1 MDLYLGLTLF
11 SFAITA
17 AAVVPFINFF
27 YFWTS
32 KYKKPEGGG
41 ILIIGISA
49 AIFLAIIPI
58 ISWLGIRVSSL
69 FNFTQETHVLLL
81 AFLGFGLLGFIDD
94 VVFLKQNKYFV
105 FYRWWWMALLAGLI
119 AALLKVNM
127 GISIVNLPFWGVLNL
142 GWWYIPMAA
151 SLILFFVYGFQKADD
166 IDGLSLG
173 GLIISL
179 LVFWFLSQTALDSIL
194 TIFIAIWLGSL
205 MALLYFNVFPARIK
219 IGRSGELAFGATIA
233 VIGLILGKPIA
244 LLIVGGIFVVESLG
258 GMLFKWFGIS
268 SLQQYLKRRS
278 WTDSKIMMRGWLISL
293 LLAIFGLWL
302 ATL

>member
-1 MDLYLGLTLF
+1 MDLYLGLILF

-17 AAVVPFINFF
+17 AAVIPFINLF
-27 YFWTS
+27 YFFS
-32 KYKKPEGGG
+32 KKRRPEGGG

-49 AIFLAIIPI
+49 AIFLTIIPI
-58 ISWLGIRVSSL
+58 ILRLGIRVSSL
-69 FNFTQETHVLLL
+69 FNFTQEIHVLFL
-81 AFLGFGLLGFIDD
+81 AFLGFGILGFVDD
-94 VVFLKQNKYFV
+94 ISFLRLNKYFMS
-105 FYRWWWMALLAGLI
+105 YRWWWMAILAFLI
-119 AALLKVNM
+119 AAILKINM
-127 GISIVNLPFWGVLNL
+127 GISILNLPLWGVLNL
-142 GWWYIPMAA
+142 GWWYVPVAA
-151 SLILFFVYGFQKADD
+151 SLILFFIYGFQKADD

-205 MALLYFNVFPARIK
+205 MALLYFNVFPARIR
-219 IGRSGELAFGATIA
+219 IGRSGELAFGAAIA
-233 VIGLILGKPIA
+233 VIGLILGKPVA
-244 LLIVGGIFVVESLG
+244 LLIIGGIFVAEGFG
-258 GMLFKWFGIS
+258 GTLFKWFGIS
-268 SLQQYLKRRS
+268 SLQQYLKRRG